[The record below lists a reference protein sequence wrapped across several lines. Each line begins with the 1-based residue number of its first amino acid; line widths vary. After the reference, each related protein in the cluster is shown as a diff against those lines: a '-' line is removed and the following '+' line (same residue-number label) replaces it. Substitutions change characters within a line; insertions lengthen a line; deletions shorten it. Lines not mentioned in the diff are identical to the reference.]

1 MKWKLMI
8 ASLLIIFF
16 SCKKN
21 NDDVSGKEEMNGK
34 LYVENIYDGE
44 QKKFLPNLPIFISND
59 IVATS
64 NSFLFSKSS
73 DKNGY
78 FLFQYLYNKQYALH
92 AEMRANTS
100 QNTNILFTADSVLNP
115 NKNLDLVLRPDTKTQ
130 NGLYIICIDSIIP
143 SGRIPSANIY
153 IYTSRVL
160 AVNDTALLSG
170 AGAAYSFTAK
180 LDGTGFKMNLPTEN
194 LYINTVL
201 NVAGGFRLKSKLNSI
216 TLDKN
221 GIKTLTVVMKN

>member
-1 MKWKLMI
+1 MKSKIIIVIILVT
-8 ASLLIIFF
+8 LI

-34 LYVENIYDGE
+34 LFAENIYDGE
-44 QKKFLPNLPIFISND
+44 QKKLLSNIPIFISND

-78 FLFQYLYNKQYALH
+78 FLFQYLYDKQYALH

-100 QNTNILFTADSVLNP
+100 QNTNILFTADTVLNP
-115 NKNLDLVLRPDTKTQ
+115 NKNIDLVLRPDIKTQ
-130 NGLYIICIDSIIP
+130 NGLYIICTDSLIP

-153 IYTSRVL
+153 IYTSRIL

-180 LDGTGFKMNLPTEN
+180 LDGTGFKMNLPTDN

-201 NVAGGFRLKSKLNSI
+201 NVGGLRLKSKLNTI

-221 GIKTLTVVMKN
+221 GIKTVTAIMKN